1 MFDKKN
7 SRNYHQVPPY
17 VKPPVTM
24 ELKVRGTFLAPKL
37 EYFQKPS
44 SSKILK
50 FQTIILC
57 H

>member
-7 SRNYHQVPPY
+7 SRNCHQVPPY